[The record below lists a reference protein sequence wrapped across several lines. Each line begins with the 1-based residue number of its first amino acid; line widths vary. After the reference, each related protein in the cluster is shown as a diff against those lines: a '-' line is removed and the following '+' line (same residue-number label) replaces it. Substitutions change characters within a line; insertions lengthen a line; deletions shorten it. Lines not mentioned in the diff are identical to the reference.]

1 LLFNRLKWKEK
12 TFLNRDKKVR
22 YAEKRKSGSEILKL
36 LMVVGM
42 TKNNNL
48 IMEF

>member
-1 LLFNRLKWKEK
+1 MEREI
-12 TFLNRDKKVR
+12 FLNRDKKVH
-22 YAEKRKSGSEILKL
+22 YSEKRKSGSEILKL

>member
-1 LLFNRLKWKEK
+1 MEREI
-12 TFLNRDKKVR
+12 FLNRDKKVR
-22 YAEKRKSGSEILKL
+22 YAEKQKSGSEILKL